1 MFCDYVK
8 VLYFFADI
16 QLHSCIFFFC
26 EKVLW
31 EMQKYFYPFAF
42 TLYGKNLYKQKFS
55 LYRKDFYNDSAWGS
69 NLFHIWNNFF
79 VS

>member
-1 MFCDYVK
+1 
-8 VLYFFADI
+8 
-16 QLHSCIFFFC
+16 
-26 EKVLW
+26 
-31 EMQKYFYPFAF
+31 MQKYFYPFAF